1 MSLSLNHFYRNS
13 LIASGLFL
21 AGQALALQI
30 NQPVLLSRFGEPLKL
45 QFLVSDV
52 SQAEEQSLKINL
64 ADVLVY
70 QSTQIKRVAG
80 LDGIK
85 FEVNKQSD
93 GTYQVMATG
102 NQPIAEEHA
111 DLIIDFDWASGR
123 RYINIGL
130 NFQSPP
136 ASTSAPPAAPAAE
149 NKTEQAV
156 SAPVTSPAP
165 STESAPASPAPSA
178 EQAPTSPAPNAE
190 QPAAPAKAPAAIAEP
205 DSAVGKSSASQVQV
219 QKGDT
224 AAKLLQGLA
233 TREISLDQL
242 LLAMLHHNPDAF
254 VASNV
259 NRLKAGALVTLPTA
273 EEASSY
279 DRKQSK
285 ESIQLQASDF
295 NAYRTSLGASAPVS
309 NQTSGSK
316 REISGKLKGEVA
328 KKEKPPADEL
338 TLSKPGDS
346 EAEKLSKKL
355 QEEESAKQAKEVS
368 DNLSQL
374 GRLSKSASQLT
385 QGFAANFTDLSA
397 YYDQGMEWVKRYMF
411 ELIAAVALLAAF
423 AVSFSLMRDRRR
435 VAENEEPEGYSFH
448 DEQSTQ
454 GLNLP
459 PDLNLDL
466 DTPAQ
471 ASHATH
477 QDAPHSHTVDMPAFP
492 GESKPNVIDPGED
505 PFIMRLELA
514 DELWKLGQKQT
525 ALALAQEVADQ
536 TLGET
541 RDLAQRWLNERS

>member
-1 MSLSLNHFYRNS
+1 MSLSLNHFYRIS
-13 LIASGLFL
+13 LIAGGLFL
-21 AGQALALQI
+21 SGQALALQI
-30 NQPVLLSRFGEPLKL
+30 NQPVLLSRLGEPLKL

-80 LDGIK
+80 LDDIN
-85 FEVNKQSD
+85 FEVTKQSD
-93 GTYQVMATG
+93 GNYQVRATG
-102 NQPIAEEHA
+102 NQPMAEEHA

-130 NFQSPP
+130 NFHSPP
-136 ASTSAPPAAPAAE
+136 ATAATSPAAAPATPQAE

-156 SAPVTSPAP
+156 SEPVSKPEVSGA
-165 STESAPASPAPSA
+165 STEQVPKQAVASA
-178 EQAPTSPAPNAE
+178 EQTATPDKAQAASP
-190 QPAAPAKAPAAIAEP
+190 EP
-205 DSAVGKSSASQVQV
+205 VQAVPPSSSTQSEV

-224 AAKLLQGLA
+224 ASKLLQGLA
-233 TREISLDQL
+233 TKEVSLDQL
-242 LLAMLHHNPDAF
+242 LLAMLHNNPDAF

-259 NRLKAGALVTLPTA
+259 NRLKAGALVTLPSA
-273 EEASSY
+273 EDASSY
-279 DRKQSK
+279 DRKQAR
-285 ESIQLQASDF
+285 ESIRLQASDF

-316 REISGKLKGEVA
+316 REVSGKLKAEVT
-328 KKEKPPADEL
+328 KKEKPPTDEL

-355 QEEESAKQAKEVS
+355 QEEETAKQAKEVS
-368 DNLSQL
+368 DNLSQI
-374 GRLSKSASQLT
+374 GRLSRSVSQFT
-385 QGFAANFTDLSA
+385 QGFAANFYGLSA
-397 YYDQGMEWVKRYMF
+397 YYDQGLELAKRYMF
-411 ELIAAVALLAAF
+411 ELIAAIALLAAF

-435 VAENEEPEGYSFH
+435 VAENEEPDRFSF
-448 DEQSTQ
+448 DEEQPVK

-459 PDLNLDL
+459 PELNLDL
-466 DTPAQ
+466 ETPVAAPQ
-471 ASHATH
+471 SPNAETSYAH
-477 QDAPHSHTVDMPAFP
+477 QVDMPAFP
-492 GESKPNVIDPGED
+492 AESKPSLIDPGED

-541 RDLAQRWLNERS
+541 RELAQRWLNEHS

>member
-1 MSLSLNHFYRNS
+1 MSLSLNHFYRIS
-13 LIASGLFL
+13 LIASCLFL
-21 AGQALALQI
+21 SGQALALQI
-30 NQPVLLSRFGEPLKL
+30 NQPVLLSRLGEPLKL

-80 LDGIK
+80 LDDIK
-85 FEVNKQSD
+85 FEVTKKSD
-93 GTYQVMATG
+93 GNYQVQATG
-102 NQPIAEEHA
+102 TQPMAEEHA
-111 DLIIDFDWASGR
+111 DLIIDFDWSSGR

-136 ASTSAPPAAPAAE
+136 ASTATAPSAPPAAPPAE
-149 NKTEQAV
+149 NKPEQAV
-156 SAPVTSPAP
+156 SEPVSKSEVTS
-165 STESAPASPAPSA
+165 SPT
-178 EQAPTSPAPNAE
+178 EQAPTPTAANTE
-190 QPAAPAKAPAAIAEP
+190 EPAAPAKAQAASPEP
-205 DSAVGKSSASQVQV
+205 VKAVAQPSESQVQV

-233 TREISLDQL
+233 TKEISLDQL
-242 LLAMLHHNPDAF
+242 LLAMLHNNPDAF

-259 NRLKAGALVTLPTA
+259 NRLKAGALVTLPSA
-273 EEASSY
+273 DEASRY
-279 DRKQSK
+279 DRKQAR
-285 ESIQLQASDF
+285 ESIHLQASDF

-316 REISGKLKGEVA
+316 REASGKLNGEVT

-355 QEEESAKQAKEVS
+355 QEEETAKQAKEVS
-368 DNLSQL
+368 DNLSQI
-374 GRLSKSASQLT
+374 GRLSKSASQFT
-385 QGFAANFTDLSA
+385 QGFAANFSGLSA
-397 YYDQGMEWVKRYMF
+397 YYDQGLEWAKRFMF
-411 ELIAAVALLAAF
+411 ELIAAFALLAAF

-435 VAENEEPEGYSFH
+435 VADNEEPDEFSFH
-448 DEQSTQ
+448 EEQPAQ

-466 DTPAQ
+466 EVPASPQHSQQQ
-471 ASHATH
+471 APSHA
-477 QDAPHSHTVDMPAFP
+477 HTVDMPAFP
-492 GESKPNVIDPGED
+492 SETKSSVIDPGED

-541 RDLAQRWLNERS
+541 RELAQRWLNEHS

>member
-1 MSLSLNHFYRNS
+1 MSLSLNHFYRIS

-21 AGQALALQI
+21 SGQALALQI
-30 NQPVLLSRFGEPLKL
+30 NQPVLLSRLGEPLKL

-80 LDGIK
+80 LDDIK
-85 FEVNKQSD
+85 FEVTKKSD
-93 GTYQVMATG
+93 GTYQVQATG
-102 NQPIAEEHA
+102 TQPMAEEHA

-136 ASTSAPPAAPAAE
+136 ASTATAPSAPPAAPPAE
-149 NKTEQAV
+149 NKPEQAV
-156 SAPVTSPAP
+156 SEPVSKSEVTS
-165 STESAPASPAPSA
+165 SPT
-178 EQAPTSPAPNAE
+178 EQAPTPTPANTE
-190 QPAAPAKAPAAIAEP
+190 EPAAPAKAQAASPEP
-205 DSAVGKSSASQVQV
+205 VKAVAQPSESQVQV

-224 AAKLLQGLA
+224 ASKLLQGLA
-233 TREISLDQL
+233 TKEISLDQL
-242 LLAMLHHNPDAF
+242 LLAMLHNNPDAF

-259 NRLKAGALVTLPTA
+259 NRLKAGALVTLPSA
-273 EEASSY
+273 DEASSY
-279 DRKQSK
+279 DRKQAR

-309 NQTSGSK
+309 TQTSGSK
-316 REISGKLKGEVA
+316 REASGKLNGEVT
-328 KKEKPPADEL
+328 KKEKPPVDEL

-355 QEEESAKQAKEVS
+355 QEEETAKQAKEVS
-368 DNLSQL
+368 DNLSQI
-374 GRLSKSASQLT
+374 GRLSKSASQFT
-385 QGFAANFTDLSA
+385 QGFAANFSGLSA
-397 YYDQGMEWVKRYMF
+397 YYDQGLEWAKRFMF

-423 AVSFSLMRDRRR
+423 AVSFSLMRDKRR
-435 VAENEEPEGYSFH
+435 VADNEEHDEFSFH
-448 DEQSTQ
+448 EEQPAQ

-466 DTPAQ
+466 ETPDSAQ
-471 ASHATH
+471 QSHP
-477 QDAPHSHTVDMPAFP
+477 QAPSHVHTVDMPAFP
-492 GESKPNVIDPGED
+492 SETKSSVIDPGED

-541 RDLAQRWLNERS
+541 RELAQRWLNEHS

>member
-1 MSLSLNHFYRNS
+1 MSLSLNHFYRIS

-21 AGQALALQI
+21 SGQALALQI
-30 NQPVLLSRFGEPLKL
+30 NQPVLLSRLGEPLKL

-80 LDGIK
+80 LDDIK
-85 FEVNKQSD
+85 FDVTKKSD
-93 GTYQVMATG
+93 GNYQVQATG
-102 NQPIAEEHA
+102 TQPMAEEHA

-136 ASTSAPPAAPAAE
+136 ASTATAPSAPPAAPPAE
-149 NKTEQAV
+149 NKPEQAV
-156 SAPVTSPAP
+156 SEPVSKSEVTS
-165 STESAPASPAPSA
+165 SPT
-178 EQAPTSPAPNAE
+178 EQAPTPTPANTE
-190 QPAAPAKAPAAIAEP
+190 EPAAPAKAQAASPEP
-205 DSAVGKSSASQVQV
+205 VKAVAQPSESQVQV

-224 AAKLLQGLA
+224 ASKLLQGLA
-233 TREISLDQL
+233 TKEISLDQL
-242 LLAMLHHNPDAF
+242 LLAMLHNNPDAF

-259 NRLKAGALVTLPTA
+259 NRLKAGALVTLPSA
-273 EEASSY
+273 DEASSY
-279 DRKQSK
+279 DRKQAR

-316 REISGKLKGEVA
+316 REASGKLNGEVT
-328 KKEKPPADEL
+328 KKEKPPVDEL

-355 QEEESAKQAKEVS
+355 QEEETAKQAKEVS
-368 DNLSQL
+368 DNLSQI
-374 GRLSKSASQLT
+374 GRLSKSASQFT
-385 QGFAANFTDLSA
+385 QGFAANFSGLSA
-397 YYDQGMEWVKRYMF
+397 YYDQGLEWAKRFMF

-423 AVSFSLMRDRRR
+423 AVSFSLMRDKRR
-435 VAENEEPEGYSFH
+435 VADNEEPDEFSFH
-448 DEQSTQ
+448 EEKPAQ

-466 DTPAQ
+466 ETPDSAQ
-471 ASHATH
+471 QSHPQAPSHA
-477 QDAPHSHTVDMPAFP
+477 HTVDMPAFP
-492 GESKPNVIDPGED
+492 SETKSSVIDPGED

-541 RDLAQRWLNERS
+541 RELAQRWLNEHS